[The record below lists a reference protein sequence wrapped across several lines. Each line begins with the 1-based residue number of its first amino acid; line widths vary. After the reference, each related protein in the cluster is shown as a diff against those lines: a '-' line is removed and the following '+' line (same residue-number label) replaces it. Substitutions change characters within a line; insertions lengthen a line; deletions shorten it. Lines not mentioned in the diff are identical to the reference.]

1 MMRVAYKLGVS
12 GGEGECVELS
22 SRASVGGH
30 VAELPRRS
38 RYIIITRDGVR
49 CASSEYDARLSA
61 SRLSRRGAYA
71 CWARVRHLSC

>member
-12 GGEGECVELS
+12 GGEGESIELTA
-22 SRASVGGH
+22 RASVGGY

-49 CASSEYDARLSA
+49 NASSEYDARRSA
-61 SRLSRRGAYA
+61 SRLTSRGIYA
-71 CWARVRHLSC
+71 CWARVELTR